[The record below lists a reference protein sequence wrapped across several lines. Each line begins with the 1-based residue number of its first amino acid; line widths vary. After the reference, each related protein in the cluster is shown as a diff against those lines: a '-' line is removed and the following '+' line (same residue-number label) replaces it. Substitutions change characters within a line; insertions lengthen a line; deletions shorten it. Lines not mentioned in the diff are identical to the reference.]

1 MTNNEASAKKPQ
13 RRLVI
18 TGDADLLLLAAMLTE
33 YDQYR
38 SIRNGQPPT
47 RLSAELRL
55 KIIEI
60 LKAPSVRHP
69 EGPLVKDLT
78 SGASPCLSTAEVAKL
93 VGKSPRT
100 ILRNPSKYRGVLHGR
115 DYRYPKHFIEQ
126 LTGNN

>member
-1 MTNNEASAKKPQ
+1 
-13 RRLVI
+13 
-18 TGDADLLLLAAMLTE
+18 MLEE

-38 SIRNGQPPT
+38 SARNGAPPT
-47 RLSAELRL
+47 RLSAELKA
-55 KIIEI
+55 KIIGI
-60 LKAPSVRHP
+60 LKAPPVRHP
-69 EGPLVKDLT
+69 EDPLVKDSTGGGSL
-78 SGASPCLSTAEVAKL
+78 CLSTAEVAKL